1 MTDSTDAGRFLDAID
16 LVKENMGGSDIPTTM
31 AENLEGSKDVEREL
45 NAELDSDIKRA
56 SSAAERGKLL
66 AELDELREKQASL
79 GVILG
84 RARTAF
90 LASQLESVN
99 EILAGDPENDAVIAI
114 AGKRIGG
121 AQDKVTV
128 LMAAL
133 DQLSQNIKA
142 IKARIAELEV

>member
-16 LVKENMGGSDIPTTM
+16 LVKKNMGDSVPDTVAG
-31 AENLEGSKDVEREL
+31 NLEGGKDVEREL

-66 AELDELREKQASL
+66 AELDELREKQISL